1 MQITTTASGIGEHL
15 RPLRAMLLATF
26 GLLAVPPTTP
36 AQTPTPSNRP
46 YQTVTSSNG
55 ALEVTLT
62 AQENLLTFGEQTW
75 SSMLY
80 NGAYLPPVLRLR
92 PGDSLKLHLVNKLP
106 SDQMTNVH
114 YHGTSTSPKPPGDYA
129 MLMVHPSTAYGYK
142 LYFPPNH
149 DRGLFWYHPH
159 PHGQSEGQVQDGMS
173 GLLVVE
179 GFLETNYPWLGDVPE
194 RLLMLKDIDPPD
206 YPEDSLGHQKNI
218 NGEVSASFTIRSGEL
233 QFWRIG
239 NIAADGYFNLK
250 VDGHRLWLLAND
262 ANALRRPMLVDSVFL
277 PPGARAEVLVE
288 GGKPG
293 RYPIR
298 HLTVNT
304 GPAGDPNPAAQLGTL
319 VVEGA
324 RIDRT
329 ADVQRLR
336 TMADLP
342 DVANEISD
350 LRAHLITRRR
360 TFVFSE
366 TANGDTF
373 YINGKQYDPDSV
385 NTDVHVGDVEEWT
398 LINTTGEWHAFHIHQ
413 LDFLVTEING
423 VAQPGNSF
431 HDTVNLPYVVGS
443 QPGIVKVIVPFTD
456 PNIVGKFVYHCHIL
470 EHEDGGMMQII
481 RVNPAKANRVA
492 AAAGTAA
499 DTATT
504 QTTADTSTA
513 DTTTTADSSRT
524 VSSSATGD
532 VLSTAFS
539 LYPVRL
545 LDRPTTL
552 PRGAARLDLFAL
564 ASRQPGSSAAWTGIF
579 GGGVGV
585 TKSLEIGGQ
594 VVPIALAPG
603 KATFADPSMYATY
616 TFNVWKLSLA
626 PTAQVVFPLAD
637 ADPFFVDLGVPMY
650 YNIGT
655 LGYLAFTPTLS
666 VDTRANGS
674 GTSLSLPV
682 TFLRQMSDQF
692 NWQLS
697 SGVGL
702 SRFDPRFGLA
712 RRSEAIEF
720 DDLTIPL
727 SAEAYYTLEHGSDH
741 RPLVD
746 VILQFQ
752 WPQLYTRMPG
762 QRGTNTDDWTM
773 QLQTSWY
780 FLP

>member
-1 MQITTTASGIGEHL
+1 MDITTTASGTGDHSL
-15 RPLRAMLLATF
+15 PLRALLLAIG
-26 GLLAVPPTTP
+26 GLLSVALAAR
-36 AQTPTPSNRP
+36 AQTPAPANRP
-46 YQTVTSSNG
+46 YQTVASSNG

-62 AQENLLTFGEQTW
+62 AQENLLTFGDQTW
-75 SSMLY
+75 STMLY
-80 NGAYLPPVLRLR
+80 NGTYLPPVLRVQ
-92 PGDSLKLHLVNKLP
+92 PGDSLKLQLVNRLP
-106 SDQMTNVH
+106 SEQMTNMH
-114 YHGTSTSPKPPGDYA
+114 YHGTATSPKPPSDYV
-129 MLMVHPSTAYGYK
+129 MMMVHPSTSFDYK

-194 RLLMLKDIDPPD
+194 RLLMLKDLDPPGR
-206 YPEDSLGHQKNI
+206 PDSLGHRKNI
-218 NGEVSASFTIRSGEL
+218 NGEVSASFTIRPGEL
-233 QFWRIG
+233 QFWRVG

-250 VDGHRLWLLAND
+250 VDGHRLWLLASD
-262 ANALRRPMLVDSVFL
+262 ANTLRRPMLVDSVFL
-277 PPGARAEVLVE
+277 PPGARAEVLLE

-298 HLTVNT
+298 HLTANT
-304 GPAGDPNPAAQLGTL
+304 GPAGDPNPATQLGTL
-319 VVEGA
+319 VVEGE

-329 ADVQRLR
+329 VDVQRLR

-342 DVANEISD
+342 GVAKEISD

-366 TANGDTF
+366 TADGDTF
-373 YINGKQYDPDSV
+373 FINGQQFNPDSV

-431 HDTVNLPYVVGS
+431 HDTVNLPFVVGS

-470 EHEDGGMMQII
+470 EHEDGGMMQLI
-481 RVNPAKANRVA
+481 RVNPAKGNRVA
-492 AAAGTAA
+492 AAAAAGTTAN
-499 DTATT
+499 ATT
-504 QTTADTSTA
+504 TDTTTADTTA
-513 DTTTTADSSRT
+513 AADSSGTTTA
-524 VSSSATGD
+524 SATGD
-532 VLSTAFS
+532 VQSTVYS

-552 PRGAARLDLFAL
+552 SRGAARLDLFTL
-564 ASRQPGSSAAWTGIF
+564 GSRQPGVSTAWTAIL

-585 TKSLEIGGQ
+585 TKSLEVGGQ
-594 VVPIALAPG
+594 VVPIALSPG
-603 KATFADPSMYATY
+603 KATFTDPSIYTTY
-616 TFNVWKLSLA
+616 TFNIWKLSLA

-655 LGYLAFTPTLS
+655 LGYLAFAPTFS
-666 VDTRANGS
+666 MDTRANGS
-674 GTSLSLPV
+674 GTSLSVPV
-682 TFLRQMSDQF
+682 TFMRQVTEQF

-712 RRSEAIEF
+712 RRSEEIEF
-720 DDLTIPL
+720 DDVTIPL
-727 SAEAYYTLEHGSDH
+727 SAEAYYTLEHGADH

-762 QRGTNTDDWTM
+762 QRGTNTDDWTV

-780 FLP
+780 FFP